1 MSLPAILIVG
11 AYKLFTYIV
20 GILLGI
26 ALIIWFKSRL

>member
-1 MSLPAILIVG
+1 MSLGAFLIFG

-26 ALIIWFKSRL
+26 AAVIWFKSRL

>member
-1 MSLPAILIVG
+1 MSLPAILILG

-26 ALIIWFKSRL
+26 AAVIWFKSRL